1 MKNNDKKY
9 NNFQFN
15 FNNYPKENLLNKNIN
30 YNTNDSI
37 RISENSDIGE
47 NYKNVL
53 SDNSLNLSGI
63 AADLLSI
70 KNENLNIT
78 KSIIILEEKDFEI
91 DKIYKKEN
99 ENYIKFLEIN
109 KDLNVNKNLIIN
121 PTEYKNK
128 YIFNNLKKNVNKYLN
143 ISNSE
148 KLQNISN
155 NVEENNFK
163 NTYNGENNIS
173 DYCDYDTRTNEF
185 KETNIN
191 ILEMDLNNISN
202 YQIKPNQSPI
212 KLENNVEFTEKEIS
226 ELVTKYM
233 QEINYDNIELK
244 EKYDNYIENKFYNKY
259 IRDDDFIKYII
270 NQLKDYQTIKISD
283 HKKINNIKLKNLN
296 KLNISTKNS
305 GTPEKKILNRK
316 NNFDEKSNKIKE
328 IYIKL
333 PEIINTYNH
342 KCKLIDLKTKKNE
355 FININNLMNF
365 RDKNKTKIENLNKS
379 IINEADDIINKY
391 NSKLNKNLRKKNLKK
406 N

>member
-212 KLENNVEFTEKEIS
+212 KLENNVIILYSCLIKS
-226 ELVTKYM
+226 GLV
-233 QEINYDNIELK
+233 
-244 EKYDNYIENKFYNKY
+244 
-259 IRDDDFIKYII
+259 RW
-270 NQLKDYQTIKISD
+270 
-283 HKKINNIKLKNLN
+283 
-296 KLNISTKNS
+296 
-305 GTPEKKILNRK
+305 
-316 NNFDEKSNKIKE
+316 
-328 IYIKL
+328 
-333 PEIINTYNH
+333 
-342 KCKLIDLKTKKNE
+342 
-355 FININNLMNF
+355 
-365 RDKNKTKIENLNKS
+365 
-379 IINEADDIINKY
+379 
-391 NSKLNKNLRKKNLKK
+391 
-406 N
+406 